1 MLGPL
6 ENSDD
11 VRAAV
16 EGSRL
21 ATRLELD
28 LEEPLVP
35 CIVACGEEVC
45 SRCGDNPTRVSSEQ
59 LLETAPA
66 IQPKDVPVVQL
77 AVQVSCLEDI
87 DHSSLPSELID
98 EPGS

>member
-1 MLGPL
+1 MLGSL

-11 VRAAV
+11 VRATV

-35 CIVACGEEVC
+35 CVVACGEEVR

-77 AVQVSCLEDI
+77 AV
-87 DHSSLPSELID
+87 
-98 EPGS
+98 